1 MKEYWVLLGAF
12 GSGKSELAL
21 NMSIAAAKKGPCTLV
36 DLDVINP
43 YVRTSE
49 RGDVLT
55 PAGGMGVTK
64 HAEYTKEKYGHVLCG
79 ACAKKEAIRIKQ
91 EAEAKEAQQEEN
103 TRAAQQAEAPENTTE
118 NATEN
123 TEE

>member
-43 YVRTSE
+43 YFRSRE
-49 RGDVLT
+49 RQDAL
-55 PAGGMGVTK
+55 
-64 HAEYTKEKYGHVLCG
+64 EK
-79 ACAKKEAIRIKQ
+79 
-91 EAEAKEAQQEEN
+91 
-103 TRAAQQAEAPENTTE
+103 
-118 NATEN
+118 ATGLF
-123 TEE
+123 